1 MYGCSDPHAW
11 VAHGFLDDRLQGWP
25 YGDNQWALCVTC
37 GAWAALAIWEHLLIT
52 PVSVPLLVEVI
63 TVLRGI
69 VKFFREYMLREGD
82 ADGGY
87 TMHTGPT
94 TSPENSYVILYS
106 GACTAM
112 VLFVVVLLTLLYVCV
127 GEQQQHIQQQ
137 TGAAAADHPVGEG
150 IPEELTAPKPDAGKV
165 PPPTHSVQHLALSPG
180 LDASVLRQVRYCMSI
195 YCCL

>member
-1 MYGCSDPHAW
+1 MFCKTYNNTGKQVAREMYGCSDPQAW

-37 GAWAALAIWEHLLIT
+37 GAWAALAIWEHMLIT
-52 PVSVPLLVEVI
+52 PMSVPLLVEVI

-69 VKFFREYMLREGD
+69 VKFFMEYMLREAG

-106 GACTAM
+106 GVYCRG
-112 VLFVVVLLTLLYVCV
+112 FVCCGVTYSIVC
-127 GEQQQHIQQQ
+127 ICRR
-137 TGAAAADHPVGEG
+137 AAAHPTTGRC
-150 IPEELTAPKPDAGKV
+150 
-165 PPPTHSVQHLALSPG
+165 SS
-180 LDASVLRQVRYCMSI
+180 S
-195 YCCL
+195 